1 MRCPDCGVE
10 LVEATLAYVAVHDCH
25 KCKGIWFEH
34 NELER
39 AKDNGDRWVR
49 WIDFDVF
56 SGAKGGGER
65 GQRPCPVCGEAMA
78 VLVYPQS
85 DVKIDVCVTDHGVWL
100 DAGEFKKIIKELD
113 DLTNRISAK
122 QYEHIA
128 AQELKEI
135 VTGGHESRISEIR
148 DFLAVFRLLEM
159 RFGVENPQIS
169 KAVMTLSETTPL

>member
-1 MRCPDCGVE
+1 MRCPDCGDE
-10 LVEATLAYVAVHDCH
+10 LIEARLAYVDVHDCH

-56 SGAKGGGER
+56 SGAKAS
-65 GQRPCPVCGEAMA
+65 GQPGHRPCPVCGEAMT
-78 VLVYPQS
+78 VLVYEHS

-113 DLTNRISAK
+113 DLTNRISSK
-122 QYEHIA
+122 DYEHIA
-128 AQELKEI
+128 AHELKEI

-148 DFLAVFRLLEM
+148 DFLAMFRLLEM
-159 RFGVENPQIS
+159 RVGVEHPEIAQM
-169 KAVMTLSETTPL
+169 VTTLAETTPF